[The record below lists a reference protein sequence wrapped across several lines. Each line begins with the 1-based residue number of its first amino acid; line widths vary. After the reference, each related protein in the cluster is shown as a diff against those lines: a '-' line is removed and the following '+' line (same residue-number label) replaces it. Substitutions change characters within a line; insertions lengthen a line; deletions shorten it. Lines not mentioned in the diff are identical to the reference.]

1 MVLKFHE
8 LEYHQKIFSKFEDY
22 FKKKKLE
29 FLELEFHGKL
39 NFHKLEFQKSDKSL
53 HIFKTIVHC

>member
-1 MVLKFHE
+1 MVLEFHE

-22 FKKKKLE
+22 LKKKKLE